1 MRTLLIG
8 CTIASVAFASAALP
22 AQAQDMHTTVT
33 PNDLKWNPAPPII
46 PAGAKLAVLSGNPMS
61 DGPFVMRLQLPRN
74 YKLAPHSHSKTEDV
88 TVLSGTLTMGM
99 GDKVD
104 VKSAKALGPGGFS
117 HLPGGMTHYAI
128 AGGKGTTVQITGVGP
143 FDIKYVNPADD
154 PNRQA
159 KR

>member
-1 MRTLLIG
+1 MRTLLIC
-8 CTIASVAFASAALP
+8 CTVASVALGTAALP
-22 AQAQDMHTTVT
+22 AQAQDKHTTVT
-33 PNDLKWNPAPPII
+33 PKDLKWGPAPPII
-46 PAGAKLAVLSGNPMS
+46 PAGARLAVLSGNPTAE
-61 DGPFVMRLQLPRN
+61 GPFIMRLQLPPN

-88 TVLSGTLTMGM
+88 TVISGTLTMGM
-99 GDKVD
+99 GDKID
-104 VKSAKALGPGGFS
+104 VKAGKALGPGGFS

-128 AGGKGTTVQITGVGP
+128 AGGKGSTVQVSGMGP